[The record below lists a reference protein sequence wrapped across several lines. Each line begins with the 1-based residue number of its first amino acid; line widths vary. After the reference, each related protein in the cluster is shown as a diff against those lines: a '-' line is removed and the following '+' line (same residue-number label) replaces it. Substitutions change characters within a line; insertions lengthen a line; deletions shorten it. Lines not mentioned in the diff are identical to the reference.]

1 MKQNKKELPIFLAC
15 KNIGDQSKIKQVEN
29 ELRTFFGKTC
39 GIQSMNI
46 NTDTD
51 ENGVFFSI
59 RSLQQNT
66 ETVALTYIDTGEL
79 FDHDDVSGNLFYAV
93 SSFDRNELNNLYQWQ
108 AREDDDFVQTEE
120 DISTIDKLLKR
131 YFIYDCYRY
140 FHDDVYL
147 VWTGLDSLKRVF
159 DIPFCGVIVT
169 DYKVVNQVKENQCPV
184 NWIALTIGNGENTQL
199 YYGQSRDNCE
209 LMYSNHPELL
219 KVFCGDNISKLE
231 TNTCMIN
238 YTILNDVCNYWS
250 EDRQVN
256 KSKQPLWLEKYKEP
270 SKEPEKDTE
279 HSLAQKESDGMEQQ
293 SEKDISSEELEK
305 QIQNIMEERMNQFD
319 KKWDSLMQQIDEY
332 LKNNKSDDGM
342 EQQSEKD
349 ISSEELE
356 KQIQNIMEERMN
368 QFDKKWDSLM
378 QQIDEYLKNNR
389 SDDRMSNR
397 LDQLHGQLEQLK
409 QKLSEYQNEKQRK
422 DNISHFSG
430 DPSDS
435 FDNTSYT
442 SEEPSSSLDNTSY
455 TTEDS
460 IIISTEPEQPEENPS
475 PTIASVQ
482 QTPFIINQN
491 REQQSDD
498 IYYHE
503 KFDQVL
509 TYAQLGEPI
518 MLVGPAG
525 SGKNVIV
532 QQVADALGVKMR
544 YINNASDEFKLTG
557 YMDAGGV
564 YHGTEF
570 YDACVEGGVFF
581 LDEIDASDANAL
593 IILNSVLANHYM
605 TFPHKHI
612 DVNPDLRI
620 ITAANTFGTGADL
633 DYVGRNILDAATLDR
648 FDIISVDYDRTL
660 ERHLYPDFDV
670 LEFMWA
676 FRDAVNISK
685 IHHIVST
692 RGIGKVYR
700 KEMNG
705 ISPREILLS
714 NVVKNL
720 NQDDLNTILGQMKE
734 CSKQNKFYRELTNLT
749 KGR

>member
-29 ELRTFFGKTC
+29 ELRIFFGKTC

-256 KSKQPLWLEKYKEP
+256 KSKQPLWLKKYKEPSKQSEKGILWEELKLPLEFEEDKEP

-279 HSLAQKESDGMEQQ
+279 HNLAQKESDGMEQQ

-305 QIQNIMEERMNQFD
+305 QIQNIMEERMD
-319 KKWDSLMQQIDEY
+319 
-332 LKNNKSDDGM
+332 
-342 EQQSEKD
+342 
-349 ISSEELE
+349 
-356 KQIQNIMEERMN
+356 

-389 SDDRMSNR
+389 SDDGMSNR

-422 DNISHFSG
+422 DNISHSSG

-633 DYVGRNILDAATLDR
+633 DYVGRNTLDAATLDR

-734 CSKQNKFYRELTNLT
+734 CSKQNKFYRELTSLT

>member
-1 MKQNKKELPIFLAC
+1 MAC
-15 KNIGDQSKIKQVEN
+15 KNIEDQSKIKQVEN
-29 ELRTFFGKTC
+29 ELRTFFGEFY
-39 GIQSMNI
+39 GIQSMNV

-51 ENGVFFSI
+51 ENGVFFFI
-59 RSLQQNT
+59 RSVQQNT
-66 ETVALTYIDTGEL
+66 ETVALTHIDTGEL

-108 AREDDDFVQTEE
+108 AREDADFEQTEE

-140 FHDDVYL
+140 FHDDVDL

-256 KSKQPLWLEKYKEP
+256 KSKQPLWLKKYKEP
-270 SKEPEKDTE
+270 SK
-279 HSLAQKESDGMEQQ
+279 Q

-305 QIQNIMEERMNQFD
+305 RIQNIMEERMDQFD

-332 LKNNKSDDGM
+332 LKNNKSDDG
-342 EQQSEKD
+342 
-349 ISSEELE
+349 L
-356 KQIQNIMEERMN
+356 
-368 QFDKKWDSLM
+368 
-378 QQIDEYLKNNR
+378 
-389 SDDRMSNR
+389 SNR
-397 LDQLHGQLEQLK
+397 LDQLHEQLEQLK

-422 DNISHFSG
+422 DNISHSLG

-442 SEEPSSSLDNTSY
+442 SEELSSSLDNTSY

-460 IIISTEPEQPEENPS
+460 IITSTEPEQPEENPS

-503 KFDQVL
+503 KFNQVL

-633 DYVGRNILDAATLDR
+633 DYVGRNTLDAATLDR

-660 ERHLYPDFDV
+660 ERHLYPDSDV

-734 CSKQNKFYRELTNLT
+734 CSKQNKFYRELTSLT

>member
-29 ELRTFFGKTC
+29 ELRTFFGKTYR
-39 GIQSMNI
+39 IQSMNV

-59 RSLQQNT
+59 RSVQQNT
-66 ETVALTYIDTGEL
+66 ETVALTHIDTGEL

-93 SSFDRNELNNLYQWQ
+93 SSFDRNELNDLYQWQ
-108 AREDDDFVQTEE
+108 EREDDDFEQTEE

-140 FHDDVYL
+140 FHYDVYL

-270 SKEPEKDTE
+270 SKQSEKGILWEELKLPLEFEEDKEPSKEPEKDTE

-332 LKNNKSDDGM
+332 LKNNRSDDG
-342 EQQSEKD
+342 
-349 ISSEELE
+349 
-356 KQIQNIMEERMN
+356 
-368 QFDKKWDSLM
+368 
-378 QQIDEYLKNNR
+378 
-389 SDDRMSNR
+389 MSNR

-422 DNISHFSG
+422 DNISHSSG

-570 YDACVEGGVFF
+570 YDACVEGGIFF

-676 FRDAVNISK
+676 FRDAVNVSK

>member
-29 ELRTFFGKTC
+29 ELRIFFGKTC

-140 FHDDVYL
+140 FHYDVYL
-147 VWTGLDSLKRVF
+147 VMTGLDSLKRVF

-305 QIQNIMEERMNQFD
+305 QIQNIMEERMDQFD
-319 KKWDSLMQQIDEY
+319 KKWDSLMQQIDEN

-342 EQQSEKD
+342 
-349 ISSEELE
+349 SS
-356 KQIQNIMEERMN
+356 
-368 QFDKKWDSLM
+368 
-378 QQIDEYLKNNR
+378 
-389 SDDRMSNR
+389 R
-397 LDQLHGQLEQLK
+397 LDQLHEQLEQLK

-422 DNISHFSG
+422 DNISHSSG
-430 DPSDS
+430 DTSDS

-442 SEEPSSSLDNTSY
+442 SEELSSSLDNMSY

-460 IIISTEPEQPEENPS
+460 IITSTEPEQPEENPS

-482 QTPFIINQN
+482 QAPFIINQN

>member
-29 ELRTFFGKTC
+29 ELRIFFGKTC

-131 YFIYDCYRY
+131 YFIYDCCRY
-140 FHDDVYL
+140 FHYDVYL
-147 VWTGLDSLKRVF
+147 VMTGLDSLKRVF

-319 KKWDSLMQQIDEY
+319 KKWDSLMQQIDEN

-342 EQQSEKD
+342 
-349 ISSEELE
+349 SS
-356 KQIQNIMEERMN
+356 
-368 QFDKKWDSLM
+368 
-378 QQIDEYLKNNR
+378 
-389 SDDRMSNR
+389 R
-397 LDQLHGQLEQLK
+397 LDQLHEQLEQLK

-422 DNISHFSG
+422 DNISHSSG
-430 DPSDS
+430 DTSDS

-442 SEEPSSSLDNTSY
+442 SEELSSSLDNMSY

-460 IIISTEPEQPEENPS
+460 IITSTEPEQPEENPS

-482 QTPFIINQN
+482 QAPFIINQN

>member
-29 ELRTFFGKTC
+29 ELRIFFGKTC

-131 YFIYDCYRY
+131 YFIYDCCRY
-140 FHDDVYL
+140 FHYDVYL
-147 VWTGLDSLKRVF
+147 VMTGLDSLKRVF

-305 QIQNIMEERMNQFD
+305 QIQNIMEERMD
-319 KKWDSLMQQIDEY
+319 
-332 LKNNKSDDGM
+332 
-342 EQQSEKD
+342 
-349 ISSEELE
+349 
-356 KQIQNIMEERMN
+356 

-389 SDDRMSNR
+389 SDDGMSNR
-397 LDQLHGQLEQLK
+397 LDQLHEQLEQLK

-422 DNISHFSG
+422 DNISHSSG

-734 CSKQNKFYRELTNLT
+734 CSKQNKFYRELTSLT

>member
-1 MKQNKKELPIFLAC
+1 MQQI
-15 KNIGDQSKIKQVEN
+15 
-29 ELRTFFGKTC
+29 
-39 GIQSMNI
+39 
-46 NTDTD
+46 D
-51 ENGVFFSI
+51 EN
-59 RSLQQNT
+59 
-66 ETVALTYIDTGEL
+66 
-79 FDHDDVSGNLFYAV
+79 
-93 SSFDRNELNNLYQWQ
+93 
-108 AREDDDFVQTEE
+108 
-120 DISTIDKLLKR
+120 LK
-131 YFIYDCYRY
+131 
-140 FHDDVYL
+140 
-147 VWTGLDSLKRVF
+147 
-159 DIPFCGVIVT
+159 
-169 DYKVVNQVKENQCPV
+169 N
-184 NWIALTIGNGENTQL
+184 
-199 YYGQSRDNCE
+199 
-209 LMYSNHPELL
+209 
-219 KVFCGDNISKLE
+219 
-231 TNTCMIN
+231 
-238 YTILNDVCNYWS
+238 
-250 EDRQVN
+250 N
-256 KSKQPLWLEKYKEP
+256 KS
-270 SKEPEKDTE
+270 D
-279 HSLAQKESDGMEQQ
+279 DGMEQQ
-293 SEKDISSEELEK
+293 LEKDISSEELEK
-305 QIQNIMEERMNQFD
+305 QIQNIMEERMDQFD
-319 KKWDSLMQQIDEY
+319 KKWDSLMQQIDEN

-342 EQQSEKD
+342 
-349 ISSEELE
+349 SS
-356 KQIQNIMEERMN
+356 
-368 QFDKKWDSLM
+368 
-378 QQIDEYLKNNR
+378 
-389 SDDRMSNR
+389 R
-397 LDQLHGQLEQLK
+397 LDQLHEQLEQLK

-422 DNISHFSG
+422 DNISHSSG
-430 DPSDS
+430 DTSDS

-442 SEEPSSSLDNTSY
+442 SEELSSSLDNMSY

-460 IIISTEPEQPEENPS
+460 IITSTEPEQPEENPS

-482 QTPFIINQN
+482 QAPFIINQN

-633 DYVGRNILDAATLDR
+633 DYVGRNTLDAATLDR

-660 ERHLYPDFDV
+660 ERHLYPDSDV

>member
-29 ELRTFFGKTC
+29 ELRIFFGKTC

-131 YFIYDCYRY
+131 YFIYDCCRY
-140 FHDDVYL
+140 FHYDVYL
-147 VWTGLDSLKRVF
+147 VMTGLDSLKRVF

-305 QIQNIMEERMNQFD
+305 QIQNIMEERMDQFD
-319 KKWDSLMQQIDEY
+319 KKWDSLMQQIDEN

-342 EQQSEKD
+342 
-349 ISSEELE
+349 SS
-356 KQIQNIMEERMN
+356 
-368 QFDKKWDSLM
+368 
-378 QQIDEYLKNNR
+378 
-389 SDDRMSNR
+389 R
-397 LDQLHGQLEQLK
+397 LDQLHEQLEQLK

-422 DNISHFSG
+422 DNISHSSG

-442 SEEPSSSLDNTSY
+442 SEEPLSSLDNTSY

-734 CSKQNKFYRELTNLT
+734 CSKQNKFYRELTSLT

>member
-1 MKQNKKELPIFLAC
+1 MKQNKKELSIFLAC

-29 ELRTFFGKTC
+29 ELRIFFGKTC

-131 YFIYDCYRY
+131 YFIYDCCRY
-140 FHDDVYL
+140 FHYDVYL
-147 VWTGLDSLKRVF
+147 VMTGLDSLKRVF

-293 SEKDISSEELEK
+293 LEKDISSEELEK

-319 KKWDSLMQQIDEY
+319 KKWDSLMQQIDEN

-342 EQQSEKD
+342 
-349 ISSEELE
+349 SS
-356 KQIQNIMEERMN
+356 
-368 QFDKKWDSLM
+368 
-378 QQIDEYLKNNR
+378 
-389 SDDRMSNR
+389 R
-397 LDQLHGQLEQLK
+397 LDQLHEQLEQLK

-422 DNISHFSG
+422 DNISHSSG
-430 DPSDS
+430 DTSDS

-442 SEEPSSSLDNTSY
+442 SEELSSSLDNMSY

-460 IIISTEPEQPEENPS
+460 IITSTEPEQPEENPS

-482 QTPFIINQN
+482 QAPFIINQN

>member
-29 ELRTFFGKTC
+29 ELRIFFGKTC

-131 YFIYDCYRY
+131 YFIYDCCRY
-140 FHDDVYL
+140 FHYDVYL
-147 VWTGLDSLKRVF
+147 VMTGLDSLKRVF

-305 QIQNIMEERMNQFD
+305 QIQNIMEERMDQFD
-319 KKWDSLMQQIDEY
+319 KKWDSLMQQIDEN

-342 EQQSEKD
+342 
-349 ISSEELE
+349 SS
-356 KQIQNIMEERMN
+356 
-368 QFDKKWDSLM
+368 
-378 QQIDEYLKNNR
+378 
-389 SDDRMSNR
+389 R
-397 LDQLHGQLEQLK
+397 LDQLHEQLEQLK

-422 DNISHFSG
+422 DNISHSSG
-430 DPSDS
+430 DTSDS

-442 SEEPSSSLDNTSY
+442 SEELSSSLDNMSY

-460 IIISTEPEQPEENPS
+460 IITSTEPEQPEENPS

-482 QTPFIINQN
+482 QAPFIINQN

-633 DYVGRNILDAATLDR
+633 DYVGRNTLDAATLDR

-660 ERHLYPDFDV
+660 ERHLYPDSDV

>member
-29 ELRTFFGKTC
+29 ELRIFFGKTC

-93 SSFDRNELNNLYQWQ
+93 SSFESNELNNLYQWQ

-131 YFIYDCYRY
+131 YFIYDCCRY
-140 FHDDVYL
+140 FHYDVYL
-147 VWTGLDSLKRVF
+147 VMTGLDSLKRVF

-319 KKWDSLMQQIDEY
+319 KKW
-332 LKNNKSDDGM
+332 G
-342 EQQSEKD
+342 
-349 ISSEELE
+349 
-356 KQIQNIMEERMN
+356 
-368 QFDKKWDSLM
+368 SLM

-389 SDDRMSNR
+389 SDDGMSNR

-422 DNISHFSG
+422 DNISHSSG

>member
-1 MKQNKKELPIFLAC
+1 MQQI
-15 KNIGDQSKIKQVEN
+15 
-29 ELRTFFGKTC
+29 
-39 GIQSMNI
+39 
-46 NTDTD
+46 D
-51 ENGVFFSI
+51 EN
-59 RSLQQNT
+59 
-66 ETVALTYIDTGEL
+66 
-79 FDHDDVSGNLFYAV
+79 
-93 SSFDRNELNNLYQWQ
+93 
-108 AREDDDFVQTEE
+108 
-120 DISTIDKLLKR
+120 LK
-131 YFIYDCYRY
+131 
-140 FHDDVYL
+140 
-147 VWTGLDSLKRVF
+147 
-159 DIPFCGVIVT
+159 
-169 DYKVVNQVKENQCPV
+169 N
-184 NWIALTIGNGENTQL
+184 
-199 YYGQSRDNCE
+199 
-209 LMYSNHPELL
+209 
-219 KVFCGDNISKLE
+219 
-231 TNTCMIN
+231 
-238 YTILNDVCNYWS
+238 
-250 EDRQVN
+250 N
-256 KSKQPLWLEKYKEP
+256 KS
-270 SKEPEKDTE
+270 D
-279 HSLAQKESDGMEQQ
+279 DGMEQQ
-293 SEKDISSEELEK
+293 LEKDISSEELEK

-319 KKWDSLMQQIDEY
+319 KKWGSLMQQIDEN

-342 EQQSEKD
+342 
-349 ISSEELE
+349 SS
-356 KQIQNIMEERMN
+356 
-368 QFDKKWDSLM
+368 
-378 QQIDEYLKNNR
+378 
-389 SDDRMSNR
+389 R
-397 LDQLHGQLEQLK
+397 LDQLHEQLEQLK

-422 DNISHFSG
+422 DNISHSSG
-430 DPSDS
+430 DTSDS

-442 SEEPSSSLDNTSY
+442 SEELSSSLDNMSY

-460 IIISTEPEQPEENPS
+460 IITSTEPEQPEENPS

-482 QTPFIINQN
+482 QAPFIINQN

>member
-15 KNIGDQSKIKQVEN
+15 KKIGDQSKIKQVEN
-29 ELRTFFGKTC
+29 ELRTFFGKTYR
-39 GIQSMNI
+39 IQSMNV

-59 RSLQQNT
+59 RSVQQNT
-66 ETVALTYIDTGEL
+66 ETVALTHIDTGEL

-108 AREDDDFVQTEE
+108 AREDADFEQTEE

-140 FHDDVYL
+140 FHDDVDL

-169 DYKVVNQVKENQCPV
+169 DYKVVNKVKENQCPV

-256 KSKQPLWLEKYKEP
+256 KSKQPLWLKKYKELSKQSEKGILREELKQPLEFEEDKEP
-270 SKEPEKDTE
+270 SKEPVKDTE

-305 QIQNIMEERMNQFD
+305 QIQNIMEERMD
-319 KKWDSLMQQIDEY
+319 
-332 LKNNKSDDGM
+332 
-342 EQQSEKD
+342 
-349 ISSEELE
+349 
-356 KQIQNIMEERMN
+356 

-389 SDDRMSNR
+389 SDDGMSNR
-397 LDQLHGQLEQLK
+397 LDQLHEQLEQLK

-422 DNISHFSG
+422 DNISHSSG

-532 QQVADALGVKMR
+532 QQVAEALGVKRR

-570 YDACVEGGVFF
+570 YDACVEGGIFF

-676 FRDAVNISK
+676 FRDAVNVSK

>member
-29 ELRTFFGKTC
+29 ELRIFFGKTC

-256 KSKQPLWLEKYKEP
+256 KSKQPLWLKKYKEPSKQSEKGILWEELKLPLEFEEDKEP

-279 HSLAQKESDGMEQQ
+279 HNLAQKESDGMEQQ

-305 QIQNIMEERMNQFD
+305 QIQNIMEERMDQFD
-319 KKWDSLMQQIDEY
+319 KKWDSLMQQIDE
-332 LKNNKSDDGM
+332 N
-342 EQQSEKD
+342 
-349 ISSEELE
+349 
-356 KQIQNIMEERMN
+356 
-368 QFDKKWDSLM
+368 
-378 QQIDEYLKNNR
+378 LKNNR
-389 SDDRMSNR
+389 SDDGMSNR

-422 DNISHFSG
+422 DNISHSSG

>member
-29 ELRTFFGKTC
+29 ELRIFFGKTC

-59 RSLQQNT
+59 RSMQQNT
-66 ETVALTYIDTGEL
+66 ETVALTHIDTREIFWGEEM
-79 FDHDDVSGNLFYAV
+79 GNLIYAV
-93 SSFDRNELNNLYQWQ
+93 SSFDRNELKDLYLRR
-108 AREDDDFVQTEE
+108 ACEDDDFKETEK
-120 DISTIDKLLKR
+120 DISTINKLFKR
-131 YFIYDCYRY
+131 YFLDDCYSY
-140 FHDDVYL
+140 FHDGVDFVC
-147 VWTGLDSLKRVF
+147 TGLNSLKRGF

-169 DYKVVNQVKENQCPV
+169 DYKAVNKVKENQCPV

-238 YTILNDVCNYWS
+238 NTILNDVCNYWS

-256 KSKQPLWLEKYKEP
+256 KSKQPLWLKKYKEPSKESEKDTVHCLAQKESDGIEQQSEKDISSEELKLPLEFEEDKEP

-293 SEKDISSEELEK
+293 SENDISSEELEK
-305 QIQNIMEERMNQFD
+305 QIQNIMEERVDQFD

-332 LKNNKSDDGM
+332 LKNNKSDDG
-342 EQQSEKD
+342 
-349 ISSEELE
+349 L
-356 KQIQNIMEERMN
+356 
-368 QFDKKWDSLM
+368 
-378 QQIDEYLKNNR
+378 
-389 SDDRMSNR
+389 SNR
-397 LDQLHGQLEQLK
+397 LDQLHEQLEQLK

-422 DNISHFSG
+422 DNISHSSG

-460 IIISTEPEQPEENPS
+460 IITSTEPEQPEENPS
-475 PTIASVQ
+475 PTIVSAQ

-503 KFDQVL
+503 KFNQVL

-633 DYVGRNILDAATLDR
+633 DYVGRNTLDAATLDR

-660 ERHLYPDFDV
+660 ERHLYPDSDV

-720 NQDDLNTILGQMKE
+720 NQDDLNTIIGQMKE
-734 CSKQNKFYRELTNLT
+734 CSKQNKFYRELTSLT